1 MMNKTKHMAQQTAV
15 DWLFEQIPVEWT
27 STRYAFDAYQQAK
40 QMELWQLIDLLHWMN
55 KISTEEPMR
64 LETDHDDIVQ
74 QYYNETFGK

>member
-1 MMNKTKHMAQQTAV
+1 VAQQTAV